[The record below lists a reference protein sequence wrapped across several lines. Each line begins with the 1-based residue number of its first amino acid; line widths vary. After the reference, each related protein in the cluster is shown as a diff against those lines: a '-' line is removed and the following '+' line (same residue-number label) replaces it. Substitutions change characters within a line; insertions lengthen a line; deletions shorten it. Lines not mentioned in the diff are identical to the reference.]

1 MKKARINILTP
12 FLQQT
17 FMRQLPDRLEEE
29 GFLFSENAAA
39 EDHWDMVVVYE
50 GLSAPRTI
58 RCRKGGCVFIS
69 GEPPASR
76 TYSSRFL
83 AQFDHVISSHH
94 HPGHPSHHHTQQA
107 LPWHFGL
114 NRQNGHFTFHYQDM
128 KDMAPP
134 LKSKRISMITSDK
147 TMMPGHIKRMAFL
160 QTIQKEFKEGI
171 DIFGHGI
178 HPVADKACALL
189 PYQFSICIEN
199 AVYDHYWTEK
209 LADALLAFTVPI
221 YHGCRNL
228 STYFNP
234 NAFISIDIDKVHQ
247 TIDHLKT
254 ILLDADEIYSQR
266 KESLTQARTRLLEQY
281 NLFPMLAR
289 FFDQYVKENDSPEQ
303 QQVLYPSYHYPE
315 QHLKMALL
323 RLKRYTY
330 RRIGRYFL

>member
-17 FMRQLPDRLEEE
+17 FMRQLPDHLEKD

-39 EDHWDMVVVYE
+39 QDHWDMVVVYE
-50 GLSAPRTI
+50 GIEAPRNI

-94 HPGHPSHHHTQQA
+94 RPGHPSHHHTQQA

-114 NRQNGHFTFHYQDM
+114 NRQNGHFNFRYQDISE
-128 KDMAPP
+128 MAPP
-134 LKSKRISMITSDK
+134 LKSKKISMITSDK

-160 QTIQKEFKEGI
+160 QTVRKEFKDGI
-171 DIFGHGI
+171 DIFGQGI
-178 HPVADKACALL
+178 HPVSDKACALL

-209 LADALLAFTVPI
+209 LADSLIAFTIPI

-234 NAFISIDIDKVHQ
+234 DAFISIDIDKTHQ
-247 TIDHLKT
+247 TIDILKT
-254 ILLDADEIYSQR
+254 ILLRADEIYTQR
-266 KESLTQARTRLLEQY
+266 QESLTKARTRLLEQY

-289 FFDQYVKENDSPEQ
+289 FFDKYVIKHDSQ
-303 QQVLYPSYHYPE
+303 GQLRVLYPSHHYPDH
-315 QHLKMALL
+315 HLKMGLL

-330 RRIGRYFL
+330 RRIGRYLA